1 MLNWE
6 IPYLTADLPGI
17 GGTLRAEI
25 ADFSVEEIP
34 AYLPCGTGEHTFF
47 GVEKRDIS
55 TLALIQH
62 IAQALG
68 VSEREISSAG
78 LKDARAV
85 ARQTLCVHAVPPE
98 KLLALELPHAR
109 VLWAT
114 PHTNK
119 LRNGHLRGNRFTL
132 RIRDV
137 AADAETRTAAIAE
150 RLLARGVP
158 NGYGRQ
164 RFGNRGNNHE
174 MGLLLLRNDRAA
186 LRTHGIHH
194 LSYKMR
200 QFLVSAVQSALF
212 NALLAVRIKR
222 GLLDDVLP
230 GDVARKEDTGGLFI
244 VEDIAAERP
253 RVRRW
258 EISATGPIY
267 GYKMLAAQAEAGAL
281 EATILEEA
289 GLSPTAFRPFSAKG
303 SRRPLRYY
311 PEGLT
316 WQMEGPTT
324 LRLSFFAPK
333 GAYAT
338 MLLREL
344 MKTEA
349 MLETE
354 DDEENADTAQLHS
367 ENESADNMNAVGC

>member
-6 IPYLTADLPGI
+6 IPYLTSDLPGI
-17 GGTLRAEI
+17 GGKLRVEI
-25 ADFSVEEIP
+25 DDFIVEEVP
-34 AYLPCGTGEHTFF
+34 AYEPCGEGEHTFF

-55 TLALIQH
+55 TLALIRQ

-68 VSEREISSAG
+68 VAERDISCAG

-85 ARQTLCVHAVPPE
+85 ARQTLSVQWIPPE
-98 KLLALELPHAR
+98 KLMALTLDKAR
-109 VLWAT
+109 ILWAKR
-114 PHTNK
+114 HTNK
-119 LRNGHLRGNRFTL
+119 LRSGHLRGNRFTL

-137 AADAETRTAAIAE
+137 APEAEVRTAAIAGQ
-150 RLLARGVP
+150 LLARGVP
-158 NGYGRQ
+158 NAYGRQ

-174 MGLLLLRNDRAA
+174 MGRLLLRDDRAA

-200 QFLVSAVQSALF
+200 QFLISAVQSALF
-212 NALLAVRIKR
+212 NALLATRIER
-222 GLLDDVLP
+222 DLLDDVLP
-230 GDVARKEDTGGLFI
+230 GDVARKEDTGGIFI
-244 VEDIAAERP
+244 VEAADVERP
-253 RVRRW
+253 RVKAW
-258 EISATGPIY
+258 EISVTGPIY

-281 EATILEEA
+281 EACILKEA
-289 GLSPTAFRPFSAKG
+289 GIALADFRPFQAKG

-316 WQMEGPTT
+316 WSVDGPGV
-324 LRLSFFAPK
+324 LVISFFAPK

-338 MLLREL
+338 SLLREL

-349 MLETE
+349 VLEEEVGE
-354 DDEENADTAQLHS
+354 DSGATDDDVS
-367 ENESADNMNAVGC
+367 SSG

>member
-6 IPYLTADLPGI
+6 IPYLTPDLPGI
-17 GGTLRAEI
+17 GGKLRVEI
-25 ADFSVEEIP
+25 DDFIVEEVP
-34 AYLPCGTGEHTFF
+34 AYEPCGEGEHTFF

-55 TLALIQH
+55 TLALIQQL
-62 IAQALG
+62 ARALG

-85 ARQTLCVHAVPPE
+85 ARQTLCVQWVPPE
-98 KLLALELPHAR
+98 KILALDVDKAQI
-109 VLWAT
+109 LWAKR
-114 PHTNK
+114 HTNK
-119 LRNGHLRGNRFTL
+119 LRSGHLRGNRFTL

-137 AADAETRTAAIAE
+137 GLDAGTRAAAIVE
-150 RLLARGVP
+150 QLRARGVP

-186 LRTHGIHH
+186 LRAHGIHH

-200 QFLVSAVQSALF
+200 LFLVSAVQSALF
-212 NALLAVRIKR
+212 NTLLAARIER

-230 GDVARKEDTGGLFI
+230 GDVARKEETGGIFI
-244 VEDIAAERP
+244 VEDADVERP
-253 RVRRW
+253 RVKAW

-281 EATILEEA
+281 EATILKEA
-289 GLSPTAFRPFSAKG
+289 GLTPADFRPFQAKG

-311 PEGLT
+311 PEGLS
-316 WQMEGPTT
+316 WHMEGPDT
-324 LRLSFFAPK
+324 LMLSFFAPK

-338 MLLREL
+338 SLLREL
-344 MKTEA
+344 MKTEVV
-349 MLETE
+349 LEEEAGE
-354 DDEENADTAQLHS
+354 DSDAD
-367 ENESADNMNAVGC
+367 M

>member
-1 MLNWE
+1 MEAFVFNWE
-6 IPYLTADLPGI
+6 VPYLTPDLPGV
-17 GGTLRAEI
+17 GGKIRVEI
-25 ADFSVEEIP
+25 DDFIVEEIP
-34 AYLPCGTGEHTFF
+34 AYEPCGEGEHTFF

-55 TLALIQH
+55 TLALIQQL
-62 IAQALG
+62 ARALG

-85 ARQTLCVHAVPPE
+85 ARQTLCVQWVPPE
-98 KLLALELPHAR
+98 KILTLELDKAHI
-109 VLWAT
+109 LWAKR
-114 PHTNK
+114 HTNK
-119 LRNGHLRGNRFTL
+119 LRSGHLRGNRFTL
-132 RIRDV
+132 RLRDV
-137 AADAETRTAAIAE
+137 VSDAEMRAIAIVE
-150 RLLARGVP
+150 QLLARGVP

-186 LRTHGIHH
+186 LRANGIHH

-212 NALLAVRIKR
+212 NAVLAARIER

-230 GDVARKEDTGGLFI
+230 GDVARKEDTGGIFI
-244 VEDIAAERP
+244 VEDADVERP
-253 RVRRW
+253 RVKAW

-281 EATILEEA
+281 EAAVLAESGIA
-289 GLSPTAFRPFSAKG
+289 SADFRPFQAKG

-311 PEGLT
+311 PDGLT
-316 WQMEGPTT
+316 WQMEDPDVLT
-324 LRLSFFAPK
+324 LSFFAPK

-338 MLLREL
+338 LLLREL
-344 MKTEA
+344 MKTEVV
-349 MLETE
+349 LEDEGSE
-354 DDEENADTAQLHS
+354 DSNAD
-367 ENESADNMNAVGC
+367 V

>member
-6 IPYLTADLPGI
+6 IPYVTPDLPGI
-17 GGTLRAEI
+17 GGKMRVEI
-25 ADFSVEEIP
+25 DDFVVEEVP
-34 AYLPCGTGEHTFF
+34 AYVPCGEGEHTFF

-55 TLALIQH
+55 TLALIQQL
-62 IAQALG
+62 ARALG

-85 ARQTLCVHAVPPE
+85 TRQTLCVQWVPPE
-98 KLLALELPHAR
+98 KILALDVDKAR
-109 VLWAT
+109 ILWAKR
-114 PHTNK
+114 HTNK
-119 LRNGHLRGNRFTL
+119 LRSGHLRGNRFTL
-132 RIRDV
+132 RLRDV
-137 AADAETRTAAIAE
+137 APEAGPRAAAIVE

-174 MGLLLLRNDRAA
+174 MGLLLLRNDRAT

-212 NALLAVRIKR
+212 NAVLAARIER

-230 GDVARKEDTGGLFI
+230 GDVARKEETGGIFI
-244 VEDIAAERP
+244 VEDVAAERP
-253 RVRRW
+253 RAKAW

-267 GYKMLAAQAEAGAL
+267 GYKMLGAQAEAGAL
-281 EATILEEA
+281 EAVILAEVGIA
-289 GLSPTAFRPFSAKG
+289 PADFRPFKAKG

-311 PEGLT
+311 PEGLS
-316 WQMEGPTT
+316 WQMESPDALT
-324 LRLSFFAPK
+324 LSFFAPK

-338 MLLREL
+338 LLLREL
-344 MKTEA
+344 IKTEVV
-349 MLETE
+349 LEDE
-354 DDEENADTAQLHS
+354 DSEGADDES
-367 ENESADNMNAVGC
+367 SA

>member
-1 MLNWE
+1 MFNWE
-6 IPYLTADLPGI
+6 IPYLTPDLPGI
-17 GGTLRAEI
+17 GGKMRVEI
-25 ADFSVEEIP
+25 DDFIVEEVP
-34 AYLPCGTGEHTFF
+34 AYEPCGEGEHTFF

-55 TLALIQH
+55 TLALIQQL
-62 IAQALG
+62 ARALG

-85 ARQTLCVHAVPPE
+85 ARQTLCVQWVPPE
-98 KLLALELPHAR
+98 KILALDVDKAKI
-109 VLWAT
+109 LWAKR
-114 PHTNK
+114 HTNK
-119 LRNGHLRGNRFTL
+119 LRSGHLRGNRFTL

-137 AADAETRTAAIAE
+137 GPDAGMRAAAIVE
-150 RLLARGVP
+150 QLLARGVP

-186 LRTHGIHH
+186 LRAHGIHH

-200 QFLVSAVQSALF
+200 QFLVSALQSALF
-212 NALLAVRIKR
+212 NAVLAARIEH

-230 GDVARKEDTGGLFI
+230 GDVARKEETGGIFI
-244 VEDIAAERP
+244 VEDADVERL
-253 RVRRW
+253 RVKAW

-289 GLSPTAFRPFSAKG
+289 GLTPADFRPFQAKG

-311 PEGLT
+311 PEGLS
-316 WQMEGPTT
+316 WQMEEPDT
-324 LRLSFFAPK
+324 LTLSFFAPK

-338 MLLREL
+338 LLLREL
-344 MKTEA
+344 MKTEVA
-349 MLETE
+349 LEDEAGE
-354 DDEENADTAQLHS
+354 DSGATDDDVSLP
-367 ENESADNMNAVGC
+367 C

>member
-6 IPYLTADLPGI
+6 TPYLTPDLPGI
-17 GGTLRAEI
+17 GGKLRVEI
-25 ADFSVEEIP
+25 DDFIVEEVP
-34 AYLPCGTGEHTFF
+34 AYEPCGEGEHTFF

-62 IAQALG
+62 LARALG

-85 ARQTLCVHAVPPE
+85 ARQTLCVQRAPPE
-98 KLLALELPHAR
+98 KILALDVDKAHI
-109 VLWAT
+109 LWAKR
-114 PHTNK
+114 HTNK
-119 LRNGHLRGNRFTL
+119 LRSGHLRGNRFTL
-132 RIRDV
+132 RIRAV
-137 AADAETRTAAIAE
+137 GPGAETRAAAIVE
-150 RLLARGVP
+150 QLLARGVP

-164 RFGNRGNNHE
+164 RFGNRGDNHE

-186 LRTHGIHH
+186 LRARGIHH

-212 NALLAVRIKR
+212 NAVLAARIKR

-230 GDVARKEDTGGLFI
+230 GDVARKEETGGIFI
-244 VEDIAAERP
+244 VEDADIERP
-253 RVRRW
+253 RVKAW

-267 GYKMLAAQAEAGAL
+267 GYKMMAAQAAAGAL

-289 GLSPTAFRPFSAKG
+289 RLAPADFRPFQAKG

-311 PEGLT
+311 PEGLS
-316 WQMEGPTT
+316 WQMEGPDILT
-324 LRLSFFAPK
+324 LSFFAPK

-338 MLLREL
+338 LLLREL
-344 MKTEA
+344 MKAEVTLEA
-349 MLETE
+349 ETDE
-354 DDEENADTAQLHS
+354 DSGAPDD
-367 ENESADNMNAVGC
+367 

>member
-1 MLNWE
+1 MLNWQ
-6 IPYLTADLPGI
+6 IPYLTPDLPGT
-17 GGTLRAEI
+17 GGKLRVEI
-25 ADFSVEEIP
+25 DDFIVEEVP
-34 AYLPCGTGEHTFF
+34 AYEPCGTGEHTFF

-55 TLALIQH
+55 TLALIHQL
-62 IAQALG
+62 AQALG
-68 VSEREISSAG
+68 VAERDISCAG

-85 ARQTLCVHAVPPE
+85 ARQTFSVQWVPPE
-98 KLLALELPHAR
+98 KLMTLTLDKAR
-109 VLWAT
+109 ILWAKR
-114 PHTNK
+114 HTNK
-119 LRNGHLRGNRFTL
+119 LRSGHLRGNRFTL

-137 AADAETRTAAIAE
+137 APDAGARTSAIAGQ
-150 RLLARGVP
+150 LLARGVP

-200 QFLVSAVQSALF
+200 QFLISAVQSALF
-212 NALLAVRIKR
+212 NALLAARIEQ

-230 GDVARKEDTGGLFI
+230 GDVARKEDTGGIFI
-244 VEDIAAERP
+244 VEDAEAERP
-253 RVRRW
+253 RVKAW

-281 EATILEEA
+281 EARILEEA
-289 GLSPTAFRPFSAKG
+289 SIALADFRPFQAKG

-311 PEGLT
+311 PEGLS
-316 WQMEGPTT
+316 WQMEGADT
-324 LRLSFFAPK
+324 LTLSFFAPK

-338 MLLREL
+338 SLLREL
-344 MKTEA
+344 MKTEVT
-349 MLETE
+349 LEVE
-354 DDEENADTAQLHS
+354 DEIDEGA
-367 ENESADNMNAVGC
+367 

>member
-6 IPYLTADLPGI
+6 IPYLTPNLLGI
-17 GGTLRAEI
+17 GGKMRVEI
-25 ADFSVEEIP
+25 DDFIVEEVP
-34 AYLPCGTGEHTFF
+34 AYDPCGEGEHTFF

-55 TLALIQH
+55 TLALIKQ
-62 IAQALG
+62 IAQALD

-85 ARQTLCVHAVPPE
+85 ARQTLSVQWVPPE
-98 KLLALELPHAR
+98 TILALTLDNAR
-109 VLWAT
+109 ILWAKQ
-114 PHTNK
+114 HTNK
-119 LRNGHLRGNRFTL
+119 LRSGHLRGNRFTL
-132 RIRDV
+132 RLRDV
-137 AADAETRTAAIAE
+137 APEAETRAAAIVE
-150 RLLARGVP
+150 QLLARGVP

-174 MGLLLLRNDRAA
+174 VGLLLLRNDRAT

-200 QFLVSAVQSALF
+200 QFLVSALQSALF
-212 NALLAVRIKR
+212 NTVLAARIER

-230 GDVARKEDTGGLFI
+230 GDVARKEDTGGIFI
-244 VEDIAAERP
+244 VEDVAAERP
-253 RVRRW
+253 RVRAW

-281 EATILEEA
+281 EDTILKEA
-289 GLSPTAFRPFSAKG
+289 GIALMDFRPSKAKG

-311 PEGLT
+311 PEGLA
-316 WQMEGPTT
+316 WQMEGPDV
-324 LRLSFFAPK
+324 LILSFFAPK

-338 MLLREL
+338 LLLREL
-344 MKTEA
+344 MKTEVS
-349 MLETE
+349 LEE
-354 DDEENADTAQLHS
+354 GDV
-367 ENESADNMNAVGC
+367 ADNGEAGD